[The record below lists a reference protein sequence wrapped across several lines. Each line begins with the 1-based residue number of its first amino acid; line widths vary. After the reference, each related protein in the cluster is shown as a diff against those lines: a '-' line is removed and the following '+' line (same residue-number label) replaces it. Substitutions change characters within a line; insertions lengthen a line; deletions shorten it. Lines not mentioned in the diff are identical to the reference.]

1 MGLLVDVYR
10 NGDDT
15 TLGGLSSKHNI
26 ICVVNA
32 DGPFDP
38 SKEWP
43 AFELVPNHGDS
54 VALKPVMDTPKG
66 AVGPMAGGNYGAT
79 HDSRF
84 SEAIE
89 GITGLGFYGA
99 VAIHDRFESFS

>member
-15 TLGGLSSKHNI
+15 TLDGLSSTHDT

-32 DGPFDP
+32 DGPFEP
-38 SKEWP
+38 SKEFP
-43 AFELVPNHGDS
+43 AFELVVNYGDS
-54 VALKPVMDTPKG
+54 VALKPVMDRPEGTL
-66 AVGPMAGGNYGAT
+66 GPMAGGNFGAT

-84 SEAIE
+84 SQAIE
-89 GITGLGFYGA
+89 KITGLGFYGA
-99 VAIHDRFESFS
+99 VAIHDRFESNF